1 MKLIKTILILLIIF
15 ISLFNYYCV
24 MADITFNDMENGNP
38 GNLDD
43 LIDPDIG
50 LPLTISGFVKKY
62 NISSTTFSSI
72 DSVEKYILD
81 PDTKLPEY
89 NDSYENLFKKYF
101 STDANYKHYL
111 ADEIR
116 EKTIDNEIFNTTV
129 ATEELL
135 DHCIS
140 YYTMAL
146 DNVRQ
151 LSHNKD
157 HSDFHV
163 NKIRAILK
171 GYYLGYKYS
180 TISSSKE
187 ETDQIL
193 DENGG
198 SFTKE
203 DFDKVYEEYLNAEEG
218 STLKEE
224 KRNSLEIIYEEL
236 KKNPDISEEDKK
248 EMADILHRAEN
259 ESIMDNANIIYKYL
273 TPDIK
278 YYNPLFD
285 SSSASTAQEHSPD
298 DIISTGDKIV
308 SDGLKNPAN
317 LATISEL
324 SLQNVSN
331 TIYNILLILG
341 IVIVIIWGT
350 FLAVKFMTASVD
362 EKADVKSS
370 LWPFFVGSIVI
381 FTAFGIWKIILLILA
396 NM

>member
-24 MADITFNDMENGNP
+24 MALPLQYPETEDIS
-38 GNLDD
+38 
-43 LIDPDIG
+43 IDPDIG
-50 LPLTISGFVKKY
+50 LPNTIYGFVKKY

-81 PDTKLPEY
+81 PKNKLPEY

-111 ADEIR
+111 ADQIR
-116 EKTIDNEIFNTTV
+116 AQTIDQSVFNDTI

-135 DHCIS
+135 SYCFS

-146 DNVRQ
+146 DDVRQ

-180 TISSSKE
+180 TISSSKG

-259 ESIMDNANIIYKYL
+259 ESIMDNANIIYNYL